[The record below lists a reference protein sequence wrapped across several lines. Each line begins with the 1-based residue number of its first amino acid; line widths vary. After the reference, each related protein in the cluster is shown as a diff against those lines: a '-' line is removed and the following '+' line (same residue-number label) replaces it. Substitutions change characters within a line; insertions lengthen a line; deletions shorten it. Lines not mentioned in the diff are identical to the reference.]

1 MGVALG
7 QARCRAWP
15 EPSRLALTHPPPG
28 TTPAPPHP
36 LHRDCRFMA
45 AGHAGL
51 RAACPS
57 VPRIL
62 GGLPAKAS
70 RAFRIF
76 ASRKLRCPQCPQKEG
91 LLRRQEECT
100 IWPCRGKRIFQYL
113 KENREGS
120 RSRARSACFLLTLP
134 YPHPFPLQP
143 SPPTLIP
150 CRLTGSRAQLPAC
163 SVAGLPVGLG
173 AGGNRGSS
181 TVP

>member
-1 MGVALG
+1 MVILSGELTGERPVIAVSQTGRWRLWGEKVMGVALG

-28 TTPAPPHP
+28 TTPAPRLP

-76 ASRKLRCPQCPQKEG
+76 ASRKLQCPQCPQKEG

-113 KENREGS
+113 KENREG
-120 RSRARSACFLLTLP
+120 RSPGEAAA
-134 YPHPFPLQP
+134 H
-143 SPPTLIP
+143 
-150 CRLTGSRAQLPAC
+150 GH
-163 SVAGLPVGLG
+163 
-173 AGGNRGSS
+173 
-181 TVP
+181 VPRVSC